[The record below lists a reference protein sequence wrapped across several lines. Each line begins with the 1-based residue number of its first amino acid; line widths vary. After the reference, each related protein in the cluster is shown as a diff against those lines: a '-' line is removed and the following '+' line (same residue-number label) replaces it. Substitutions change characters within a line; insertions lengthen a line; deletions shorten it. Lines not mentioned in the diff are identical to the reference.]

1 MTFVVDDPIIKLEQ
15 LVFSYGDT
23 RAVDGISLDVGSGE
37 ILGYIGPNGAGKT
50 TTVRIL
56 VGMLQGFEGE
66 AFVGGHDLRTEPLE
80 VKRLIG
86 YVPESAALYES
97 LTPQEFFT
105 FVARVRGMNDDVSQ
119 LRSRRLLELLGMK
132 EGYDQRISGF
142 SKGMRQKV
150 LLVAAMLH
158 NPKVLFLDEPL
169 SGLDANSVVT
179 FKEVIQQLADRGRSI
194 FYCSHVMDVVERV
207 CHRIV
212 IISKGRIVAD
222 GTFEELQQMAEAG
235 SLEHI
240 FTRLTSDESEEQVA
254 SRFVEVLFEDGFD
267 A

>member
-1 MTFVVDDPIIKLEQ
+1 MTRVIDDPMIKLEE
-15 LVFSYGDT
+15 LAFSYGDT
-23 RAVDGISLDVGSGE
+23 RAVDGISLDVGPGE
-37 ILGYIGPNGAGKT
+37 IFGFIGPNGAGKT

-56 VGMLQGFEGE
+56 VGMIQGFEGE
-66 AFVGGHDLRTEPLE
+66 AFVGGHDVRAEALD

-97 LTPQEFFT
+97 LTPEEFFT
-105 FVARVRGMNDDVSQ
+105 FVARVRGMDDSVSVK
-119 LRSRRLLELLGMK
+119 RSRKLLELLGMK
-132 EGYDQRISGF
+132 EGYGQRISGF

-150 LLVAAMLH
+150 LLIAGMLH

-179 FKEVIQQLADRGRSI
+179 FKEVIHQLAERGRSI

-212 IISKGRIVAD
+212 IINKGRIVAD
-222 GTFEELQQMAEAG
+222 GTFEDLQQMAEAG

-240 FTRLTSDESEEQVA
+240 FTRLTSDESQEQVA
-254 SRFVEVLFEDGFD
+254 SAFVDVLFEDGFD

>member
-1 MTFVVDDPIIKLEQ
+1 MSSGAIIELDA
-15 LVFSYGDT
+15 LAYSYGDT
-23 RAVDGISLDVGSGE
+23 RAVDGISLQILPGE

-56 VGMLQGFEGE
+56 VGMLQGFEGR
-66 AFVGGHDLRTEPLE
+66 ASVGGCDVRTQPLE
-80 VKRLIG
+80 VKRQIG

-97 LTPQEFFT
+97 LTPEEFFT
-105 FVARVRGMNDDVSQ
+105 FVARIRGMTDTLSRR
-119 LRSRRLLELLGMK
+119 RSRRLLELLGMK

-150 LLVAAMLH
+150 LLVAGILH

-179 FKEVIQQLADRGRSI
+179 FKEVIQLLAARGHSI

-212 IISKGRIVAD
+212 IINRGRIVAD
-222 GTFEELQQMAEAG
+222 GTFGQLQQLAEAG

-240 FTRLTSDESEEQVA
+240 FTRLTSDESQEQVA
-254 SRFVEVLFEDGFD
+254 ESFVDVLFEDGFD
-267 A
+267 D